1 MHRGDSQQRLQ
12 TLSQNA
18 TPSLAFQIIYA
29 NKKINQ
35 DIVQLQK
42 VMFVIQYF
50 IFVCQKLEVL
60 RVHLLPS
67 NWLVVIAS
75 RTMTAKRNPQKFPV
89 SVNNRQLMYQVVLYA
104 DYLLYNYFVY
114 NNQGINT
121 CCHLVKN
128 GKNKGQVSS
137 FIHVLMDTANYNS
150 KQLYL

>member
-1 MHRGDSQQRLQ
+1 MC
-12 TLSQNA
+12 
-18 TPSLAFQIIYA
+18 
-29 NKKINQ
+29 
-35 DIVQLQK
+35 
-42 VMFVIQYF
+42 VIQYF

-75 RTMTAKRNPQKFPV
+75 RTMTAKRNPKKFPL
-89 SVNNRQLMYQVVLYA
+89 SVNNSQLMYQVVLYA

-128 GKNKGQVSS
+128 GKNKGQFSS
-137 FIHVLMDTANYNS
+137 FIHILMDTETRRKRIVPLKPYNIHLASREFNYQFPI
-150 KQLYL
+150 KKR